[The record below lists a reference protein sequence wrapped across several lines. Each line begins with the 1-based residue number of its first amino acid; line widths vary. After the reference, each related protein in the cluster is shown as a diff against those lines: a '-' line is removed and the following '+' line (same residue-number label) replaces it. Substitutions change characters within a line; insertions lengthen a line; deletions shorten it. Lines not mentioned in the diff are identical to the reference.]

1 MATSLRVRVG
11 RAVFLAVVA
20 AVYGF
25 LLLPLVIVILA
36 SFNAGELLT
45 FPPKGFSLR
54 WYGHFFN
61 SQPFMDSLFFSLRL
75 AAMAMVLATLLGTT
89 AALYVVRFAGP
100 WSHALRL
107 LIFAPSL
114 PPA

>member
-36 SFNAGELLT
+36 SFNAGRLLT

-61 SQPFMDSLFFSLRL
+61 SQPFMDSLSFSLRL
-75 AAMAMVLATLLGTT
+75 AALNMALGIEPRTPP
-89 AALYVVRFAGP
+89 ALQLVRIAGP
-100 WSHALRL
+100 WPDRL
-107 LIFAPSL
+107 LL
-114 PPA
+114 W